1 MAIYSPFRF
10 LSLILRVI
18 TNLNKRMYERKIPLD
33 LTCGI
38 KLAMEVIGGKW
49 KSCIIFD
56 LRDGAKRPSEL
67 MKLYP
72 DANARVINLQL
83 KELTEY
89 GLIEK
94 KIFAEL
100 PPHSEYTLTDLGRSV
115 LPVLDELNN
124 WGNSIKPQMKRLY
137 GEK

>member
-1 MAIYSPFRF
+1 
-10 LSLILRVI
+10 
-18 TNLNKRMYERKIPLD
+18 MYERKIPID

-67 MKLYP
+67 MRFYP
-72 DANARVINLQL
+72 DANTRVINLQL

-100 PPHSEYTLTDLGRSV
+100 PPHSEYSLTDLGRSV
-115 LPVLDELNN
+115 LPLLDELNK
-124 WGNSIKPQMKRLY
+124 WGNSIKPQMKKLY

>member
-1 MAIYSPFRF
+1 
-10 LSLILRVI
+10 
-18 TNLNKRMYERKIPLD
+18 MYERKIPLD

-56 LRDGAKRPSEL
+56 LREGAKRPSEL

-72 DANARVINLQL
+72 EANARVINLQL

-115 LPVLDELNN
+115 LPLLDELNN
-124 WGNSIKPQMKRLY
+124 WGNSIKPQMKKLY
-137 GEK
+137 GEE